1 MGTDIAGPR
10 KREPLDQHPGPD
22 DDPDRQH
29 SLDDDYERSD
39 SEQELEGDCE
49 DYADDLEITDQQG
62 EDVADRRD
70 RLREV
75 LDSVFDIDEEHIF
88 GSLTR
93 ETLVGP
99 LTPESDTDAM
109 FVLDTDVHGDWL
121 DRANGDRDC
130 LRAIKRAI
138 ENDPNYAKTDV
149 SIDRNAVAVEFSDF
163 TVDIVP
169 AFSRGSDYVIPDTYE
184 GGQSWV
190 RTNPRQYKQQ
200 FEATNEAHDG
210 NLAKLARMAKAYNE
224 DCDTSVSSYHT
235 ELMAYDYVRSR
246 PNTDAPLDTL
256 LNGFFKDLP
265 SRLSS
270 GVHDPATDQRVDAGL
285 STDDRLDAIEAAQTA
300 RERIK
305 QAEQLTHEGNLDEA
319 REAYRDVFDDHFG
332 RKRVC
337 R

>member
-10 KREPLDQHPGPD
+10 QREWSDQRLGPN

-29 SLDDDYERSD
+29 FLDNDYDQERSD
-39 SEQELEGDCE
+39 SEQELEDDYE
-49 DYADDLEITDQQG
+49 EYADNLGITDRQG

-75 LDSVFDIDEEHIF
+75 LDDAFDIEEEHIF
-88 GSLTR
+88 GSFTR

-109 FVLDTDVHGDWL
+109 FVLDSDAHGSWL

-138 ENDPNYAKTDV
+138 ENNPNYTETDI
-149 SIDRNAVAVEFSDF
+149 SIDRNAVAIKFSDF

-169 AFSRGSDYVIPDTYE
+169 AFSRGDDYVIPDTYE
-184 GGQSWV
+184 DGQSWV

-200 FEATNEAHDG
+200 FEATNEAYNG
-210 NLAKLARMAKAYNE
+210 NLAKLARIAKAYNE
-224 DCDTSVSSYHT
+224 DCNTSVSSYHA

-246 PNTDAPLDTL
+246 PNTDAPLNTL

-265 SRLSS
+265 RRLSS
-270 GVHDPATDQRVDAGL
+270 GVHDPATGQRVDAGL
-285 STDDRLDAIEAAQTA
+285 STDNRLDAIEAAQTA
-300 RERIK
+300 RDRIE
-305 QAEQLTHEGNLDEA
+305 QAHQLVCDDDLDKA
-319 REAYRDVFDDHFG
+319 REAYRDVLGDHFG
-332 RKRVC
+332 
-337 R
+337 

>member
-1 MGTDIAGPR
+1 MGTDIAPPGQ
-10 KREPLDQHPGPD
+10 REPLDQDPEPD
-22 DDPDRQH
+22 DDPDRQR
-29 SLDDDYERSD
+29 SLDDYERSD
-39 SEQELEGDCE
+39 SEQEIEDDCE
-49 DYADDLEITDQQG
+49 DYADNHEITDQQG

-75 LDSVFDIDEEHIF
+75 LDDALDIDEEHIF

-109 FVLDTDVHGDWL
+109 FVLDPDTHGDWL
-121 DRANGDRDC
+121 DQVNGDRDC

-138 ENDPNYAKTDV
+138 ENNPNYAETDV

-163 TVDIVP
+163 TVDVVP
-169 AFSRGSDYVIPDTYE
+169 AFSRGGDYVIPDTYE
-184 GGQSWV
+184 GGESWV

-200 FEATNEAHDG
+200 FEATNKAYNG

-224 DCDTSVSSYHT
+224 DCNTSVSSYHA

-246 PNTDAPLDTL
+246 PNTDTPLDTL
-256 LNGFFKDLP
+256 LNGFFENLP
-265 SRLSS
+265 NRLSS
-270 GVHDPATDQRVDAGL
+270 GVHDPATSQRVDAGL

-300 RERIK
+300 RDRIR
-305 QAEQLTHEGNLDEA
+305 QARQSTLNGDLDKA
-319 REAYRDVFDDHFG
+319 REAYRDVLGDHFG
-332 RKRVC
+332 
-337 R
+337 